1 MHQECSRYTTIHY
14 VAAQSQQQRAWGTR
28 PVASVLS
35 CAPALS
41 SLDLANSFSTWLPK
55 TLSGMSVCL
64 CCSSSSTSFKDPLGE
79 LQILL
84 NDQGFSGTGLWLIPE
99 PHSALHSLCSKTAG
113 PRTNTQPAPTPAL
126 RRGAASQLHSLG
138 QILFDSERALRELFS
153 PTPAPSSEQVRRHW
167 SGSHSNTRDLGGM
180 LPDQGVL
187 PSALHSQG
195 FAQGLAFTWWV
206 FKILCWINDYGW
218 IQKNVFANSIFNAN
232 KRWALFR
239 KMIII

>member
-35 CAPALS
+35 CAPALT
-41 SLDLANSFSTWLPK
+41 SLDLTNSFSTWLPK

-113 PRTNTQPAPTPAL
+113 PRTNTQPAPIPAL
-126 RRGAASQLHSLG
+126 CVELPLSSTHLAKSYLTLKEPSGNSSPPLRPPAQNRWGGTDPGATATRVTWAVCFLTKVSYLQLCIPRASHKAWHLLG
-138 QILFDSERALRELFS
+138 ECSKFCAE
-153 PTPAPSSEQVRRHW
+153 
-167 SGSHSNTRDLGGM
+167 
-180 LPDQGVL
+180 
-187 PSALHSQG
+187 
-195 FAQGLAFTWWV
+195 
-206 FKILCWINDYGW
+206 
-218 IQKNVFANSIFNAN
+218 
-232 KRWALFR
+232 
-239 KMIII
+239 